1 MEEMLAKERE
11 TPSMLIL
18 HDISSY
24 CSVFRHRFCGLLTRS
39 LPIWLAPALL
49 VALLGAAN
57 STIVVG
63 CTGNPVSCAPNTII
77 SVFGSGIG
85 PANAVTLTPDSNG
98 LYPTQAGGFAI
109 TFDGTAA
116 PLLYASS
123 GQVNLVTP
131 GSLAAESTTQICAS
145 VNGTATNCISMPVA
159 PAAPQIFTTG
169 PPISQNPELPDLAYA
184 AALNE
189 DGSVNSQENPAA
201 GGSIVSLFV
210 TGLGAVTPT
219 VADGAVTPIPIPVQD
234 LKVAAAACPYEYLD
248 SCAFLGFGAAIY
260 AGPAP
265 LEIEGLGQVNLQLP
279 SQDYPAADAYGVAVD
294 VVLPDGTFAVS
305 QLAAIWTK

>member
-1 MEEMLAKERE
+1 M
-11 TPSMLIL
+11 PIL
-18 HDISSY
+18 HFPSY
-24 CSVFRHRFCGLLTRS
+24 SSVFRLRLCCLLTRS
-39 LPIWLAPALL
+39 LRICLVPALL
-49 VALLGAAN
+49 VGMLGAAN
-57 STIVVG
+57 STILVG

-98 LYPTQAGGFAI
+98 QYPTQASGFAI
-109 TFDGTAA
+109 TFDGTPA

-131 GSLAAESTTQICAS
+131 GSLAGESTTQICAVVNS
-145 VNGTATNCISMPVA
+145 VATNCISMPVA
-159 PAAPQIFTTG
+159 QAAPQIFTAG
-169 PPISQNPELPDLAYA
+169 PPASSQTPVPNVAYA

-189 DGSVNSQENPAA
+189 DGSVNSQQNPAA

-210 TGLGAVTPT
+210 TGLGAVTPA

-234 LKVAAAACPYEYLD
+234 LEIQAAACAYQFFD
-248 SCAFLGFGAAIY
+248 SCAFLAFQPAIY

-265 LEIEGLGQVNLQLP
+265 LEVEGLGQVNLQLP
-279 SQDYPAADAYGVAVD
+279 IGSYPVIVALNVA
-294 VVLPDGTFAVS
+294 LSEELIAVS
-305 QLAAIWTK
+305 NLVGIWTK